1 LLVMY
6 FVYMLGCLKTGRTY
20 VGQTNDL
27 LRRYRM
33 HLAGHTRT
41 TRNRLAMPVVLYF
54 EILATR
60 GDAIRREQYFKS
72 GSGHRVRG
80 EIAQTWF
87 RLFVGAG

>member
-1 LLVMY
+1 VY

-33 HLAGHTRT
+33 HLEGHTRT
-41 TRNRLAMPVVLYF
+41 TRIILVVPVVLYF

-60 GDAIRREQYFKS
+60 GEAIRRERYFKS
-72 GSGHRVRG
+72 GSGHRVRD

-87 RLFVGAG
+87 RLFDGGG